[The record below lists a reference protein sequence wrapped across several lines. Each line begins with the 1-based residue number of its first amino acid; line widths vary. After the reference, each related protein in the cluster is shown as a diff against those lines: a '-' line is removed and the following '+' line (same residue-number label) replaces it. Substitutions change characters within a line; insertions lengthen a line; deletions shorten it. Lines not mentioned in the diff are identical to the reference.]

1 MARLVCVKA
10 FAVEE
15 DMSLLDEAMEPCQ
28 FIDKTTGRDSYG
40 GVNRVWKP
48 GAEFDAAIVLDNS
61 TEARIAASEGV
72 KNLYTVTVR
81 RNIPLESGQILQR
94 LKTGKYL
101 RLTSD
106 GTDNMTPRSAGL
118 DMRQA
123 SAELLEALPNG

>member
-10 FAVEE
+10 ITVEE
-15 DMSLLDEAMEPCQ
+15 NMSLLDEAMEPCQ
-28 FIDKTTGRDSYG
+28 FIDKTTGRDTYG
-40 GVNRVWKP
+40 GVIRVWKP

-72 KNLYTVTVR
+72 KNLYTVTAR

-94 LKTGKYL
+94 LKSGMYL

-106 GTDNMTPRSAGL
+106 GTDAKTPKSAGL

-123 SAELLEALPNG
+123 SAELLEALPT

>member
-10 FAVEE
+10 ITVEE
-15 DMSLLDEAMEPCQ
+15 NMSLLDEAMEPCQ
-28 FIDKTTGRDSYG
+28 FIDKTTERDTYG

-61 TEARIAASEGV
+61 TEARIAAYEGV

>member
-1 MARLVCVKA
+1 
-10 FAVEE
+10 
-15 DMSLLDEAMEPCQ
+15 MSLLDEAMEPCQ

-40 GVNRVWKP
+40 GVIPVWKP

-94 LKTGKYL
+94 LNSGKYL
-101 RLTSD
+101 RITSD
-106 GTDNMTPRSAGL
+106 GSDNMTPKSAGL

>member
-1 MARLVCVKA
+1 
-10 FAVEE
+10 
-15 DMSLLDEAMEPCQ
+15 MSLLDEAMEPCQ

-40 GVNRVWKP
+40 GVIPVWKP

-94 LKTGKYL
+94 LKSGMYL

-106 GTDNMTPRSAGL
+106 GTDAKTPKSAGL

>member
-40 GVNRVWKP
+40 GVIPVWKP

-123 SAELLEALPNG
+123 SAELLEALPT